1 MLGAR
6 EANHHQDA
14 QRAGGEDF
22 CGIFEKNMTHFYL
35 LSFLLTADRR
45 MAEEC
50 FVRGLEDSARSNRV
64 FKEWADSWARRT
76 IIHNAIQMVRPAPT
90 DTSTSSSGRDGIE
103 WHAGTAPAEMSAVVA
118 LAAFERFAFVMSVLE
133 HYSDQECALLLGC
146 TRDEVMA
153 ARGSRLAANWK
164 TSHAAP
170 GRRLTDSSTEP
181 ALHPGFRSILPF
193 EAVSQLTVSS

>member
-90 DTSTSSSGRDGIE
+90 DTSTSSSGRDGIAVACRDRASGDE
-103 WHAGTAPAEMSAVVA
+103 RCRRACCLRPVCVCDVSA
-118 LAAFERFAFVMSVLE
+118 R
-133 HYSDQECALLLGC
+133 ALLRSGVC
-146 TRDEVMA
+146 A
-153 ARGSRLAANWK
+153 AAGLHSRRGDGSPRPRLAANWK
-164 TSHAAP
+164 TSHATQ
-170 GRRLTDSSTEP
+170 G
-181 ALHPGFRSILPF
+181 GGY
-193 EAVSQLTVSS
+193 

>member
-14 QRAGGEDF
+14 QRAVGEDF

-76 IIHNAIQMVRPAPT
+76 IIHNAIQMSGLRQQTAVRQAP
-90 DTSTSSSGRDGIE
+90 D
-103 WHAGTAPAEMSAVVA
+103 ATAS
-118 LAAFERFAFVMSVLE
+118 
-133 HYSDQECALLLGC
+133 
-146 TRDEVMA
+146 
-153 ARGSRLAANWK
+153 RGM
-164 TSHAAP
+164 P
-170 GRRLTDSSTEP
+170 GPRQRR
-181 ALHPGFRSILPF
+181 
-193 EAVSQLTVSS
+193 

>member
-1 MLGAR
+1 VLGAR
-6 EANHHQDA
+6 EANQHQDT
-14 QRAGGEDF
+14 QRAAGEDF
-22 CGIFEKNMTHFYL
+22 CGIFEENMAHFYL

-76 IIHNAIQMVRPAPT
+76 IIHNAIQMIRPAPT
-90 DTSTSSSGRDGIE
+90 GTSTSSSGSDGSE
-103 WHAGTAPAEMSAVVA
+103 RQLGAEPAEISAIVA
-118 LAAFERFAFVMSVLE
+118 LAAFDRFAFVMSVLE
-133 HYSDQECALLLGC
+133 RHSDQECALLLGC
-146 TRDEVMA
+146 TRDEVTA
-153 ARGSRLAANWK
+153 ARGRALQQIGKLATLPSK
-164 TSHAAP
+164 AP
-170 GRRLTDSSTEP
+170 TGASTER

>member
-14 QRAGGEDF
+14 QRAVGEDF

-76 IIHNAIQMVRPAPT
+76 IIHNAIQMIRPAPT
-90 DTSTSSSGRDGIE
+90 DSSTSSSGPDGIA

-118 LAAFERFAFVMSVLE
+118 LAAFDRFAFVMSVLE

-153 ARGSRLAANWK
+153 ARGRALQQIGKLA
-164 TSHAAP
+164 TLPREAA
-170 GRRLTDSSTEP
+170 TDSSTEP
-181 ALHPGFRSILPF
+181 ALHSGFRSILPF